1 VAPSLATTW
10 LTPDSDGPL
19 LVVGPSLG
27 TSVVQLW
34 GPCATE
40 LAPAFSVLA
49 WDLPGH
55 AGTEVGDPF
64 SLAELAASVVA
75 AVDAAVGDR
84 GAADRRFGYAGD
96 SVGGAVGLQLLLDEP
111 ERVSAAVLLSTGARI
126 GERSGW
132 QTRAATVR
140 AEGTAAVVEGS
151 LARWFSTRVTER
163 RPGLL
168 AHFAATL
175 RDVDRE
181 GYAQVC
187 DALADFDVRSRLA
200 EIGAPVLAVAGAEDV
215 PTPVE
220 NLTAIADGVREGR
233 LVVLDHVAHLPP
245 AEAPTTV
252 AGLVRE
258 HLPTVDR

>member
-1 VAPSLATTW
+1 MTPTLATTW
-10 LTPDSDGPL
+10 LTRETDRPL

-27 TSVVQLW
+27 TSAAQLW
-34 GPCATE
+34 GPCAAE
-40 LAPAFSVLA
+40 LGSAFSVLA

-55 AGTEVGDPF
+55 AGTQVRDPF
-64 SLAELAASVVA
+64 NLAELAGSVIA
-75 AVDAAVGDR
+75 AVDAAVDEP

-111 ERVSAAVLLSTGARI
+111 DRVSAAVLLGTGARI
-126 GERSGW
+126 GEPAGW
-132 QTRAATVR
+132 RERAATVR

-151 LARWFSTRVTER
+151 LARWFSARVTARQPE
-163 RPGLL
+163 LL
-168 AHFAATL
+168 TGFAATL
-175 RDVDRE
+175 HGVERE

-187 DALADFDVRSRLA
+187 DALADFDLRSRLA

-220 NLTAIADGVREGR
+220 NLAAIADGVRDGR

-245 AEAPTTV
+245 VEAPTVV
-252 AGLVRE
+252 ADLVRE
-258 HLPTVDR
+258 HLAAIDR